1 MSTLLIRH
9 ADMLLTMDSEPRRIP
24 DGAIFVRD
32 NVIEGI
38 GPSEELPVTADK
50 VIEARGKVVLPGL
63 INTHHHLFQT
73 LTRAVPGAQNANL
86 FDWLNVLFPIW
97 TGLTKEAIYISALV
111 GMAELVLSGCTT
123 ASDHLYMYPNGARID
138 DEIRAAQEI
147 GLRFHASR
155 GSLNLGQSQ
164 GGLPPDEITEDID
177 DILRDM
183 QRVIEKYHEPEYYG
197 LIRVDVAPCSP
208 FSVTPDLMREAAKLG
223 RSYGVQLH
231 THLAETL
238 DEQEYCLERFGC
250 RPLDYAAELGWVGD
264 DVWYAHAVHINPSE
278 IKLMAQTGTGVCH
291 CPSSNMRLA
300 SGIAPIHDYREQG
313 VRVGL
318 GVDGSASSDS
328 SHMLAEAR
336 QALLLGRISP
346 GRPHGAGN
354 PAGLTA
360 DDVLEM
366 ATVGGARVLG
376 RDDIGSLEPGKA
388 ADFIAFDLNQLGF
401 AGALH
406 DPVAALVFCTPLRV
420 DLSVINGQVVV
431 QDGRLTMV
439 EIEPVV
445 ERHNQIARTLM
456 NGSGNGNFRG

>member
-1 MSTLLIRH
+1 LSTLLVRH
-9 ADMLLTMDSEPRRIP
+9 ADMLLTMDSEPRRIL

-38 GPSEELPVTADK
+38 GPSAELPVTADK
-50 VIEARGKVVLPGL
+50 VVEARGKVVLPGL

-123 ASDHLYMYPNGARID
+123 ASDHLYMFPNGARID

-164 GGLPPDEITEDID
+164 GGLPPDQIIEDID

-183 QRVIEKYHEPEYYG
+183 QRVIEKYHEAEYYG

-208 FSVTPDLMREAAKLG
+208 FSVTPDLMREAARLG

-346 GRPHGAGN
+346 GRPHGAGD

-406 DPVAALVFCTPLRV
+406 DPVAALVFCTPPRV
-420 DLSVINGQVVV
+420 DLSVINGRIIV

-445 ERHNQIARTLM
+445 ERHNQIARALV
-456 NGSGNGNFRG
+456 NGSGHFH

>member
-123 ASDHLYMYPNGARID
+123 ASDHLYMFPNGARID

-300 SGIAPIHDYREQG
+300 SGIAPIHDYRKQG

-346 GRPHGAGN
+346 GRPHGAGD

>member
-9 ADMLLTMDSEPRRIP
+9 ADMLLTMDSDPRRIP

-38 GPSEELPVTADK
+38 GPSSELPVTADK

-123 ASDHLYMYPNGARID
+123 ASDHLYMFPNGARID

-346 GRPHGAGN
+346 GQPHGAGD

-376 RDDIGSLEPGKA
+376 RDDIGTLEPGKA

>member
-123 ASDHLYMYPNGARID
+123 ASDHLYMFPNGARID

-346 GRPHGAGN
+346 GQPHGAGD

-376 RDDIGSLEPGKA
+376 RDDIGTLEPGKA

-445 ERHNQIARTLM
+445 ERHNQIARDLM